1 MATRAVELPRVG
13 WTQGLRLHRVVP
25 RVAILAFVAA
35 IGYLTIL
42 PLIRLQILALQHG
55 ARGYRDAYTRPDV
68 WRTIKFTLWLGLGSL
83 AIAIVLG
90 TGLAWAATS
99 LPRRL
104 RILRAVPILPIVLP
118 PVAAVLGWAFLL
130 SPSPGYLNQLLRHL
144 PWWTGNGFSGPFDI
158 YTLPWIIIITG
169 TALASFVYLFV
180 AAGLENISDELLEA
194 AYVSGSGRAGV
205 FFRIVLP
212 LLRPALVYGT
222 GVALLLGLGQFTA
235 PLLLGANRGV
245 TVLTTDMYFQTQ
257 QIPPQ
262 YGLAAAIGSP
272 LLVFGV
278 LVLFANRILLGN
290 HTRFIT
296 HGGKGGF
303 KPATRGSWSAA
314 LAIVVYGLFATA
326 LPIFSLVIVS
336 MSRYWSGVF
345 APSKWTLATWR
356 TVTTAS
362 GLLPAIWNSIELSAI
377 AAGITLPISY
387 IAALFLRKQR
397 DHRIVGPIL
406 DFVVAMPLSIPA
418 VIFGVGFLMTY
429 TARPFVLYGTK
440 WVIVLVYITLMIP
453 FATRMILS
461 GLAALGDAY
470 IEAARVSGAGVL
482 RTHATILVP
491 LLRPT
496 FGGSLALMFILLSHE
511 FAASLL
517 VRAPTVNV
525 MGTILYDYY
534 ENGGYPLT
542 AVISLIMVGVTTAG
556 VLAALVVGGSE
567 SFKKL

>member
-1 MATRAVELPRVG
+1 VATEAVALPQRD
-13 WTQGLRLHRVVP
+13 WSIPLRRFAP
-25 RVAILAFVAA
+25 RLAMLAFLAGV
-35 IGYLTIL
+35 GYLTIL
-42 PLIRLQILALQHG
+42 PLGRLQYLALEHG
-55 ARGYRDAYTRPDV
+55 GRSYRDAYTRTGE
-68 WRTIKFTLWLGLGSL
+68 WTTIKYTLLLGVGSL
-83 AIAIVLG
+83 LIAIVVG
-90 TGLAWAATS
+90 TGLAWAASS

-104 RILRAVPILPIVLP
+104 RMLRAVPILPIVLP
-118 PVAAVLGWAFLL
+118 PIAGVLGWAFLL
-130 SPSPGYLNQLLRHL
+130 SPHPGYLNQLLRHL
-144 PWWTGNGFSGPFDI
+144 PWWSGRFEGPFNI

-169 TALASFVYLFV
+169 VSLASFVYLFV
-180 AAGLENISDELLEA
+180 ASGLENISDELIEA
-194 AYVSGSGRAGV
+194 GYVNGSSRAGV
-205 FFRIVLP
+205 FFRVVLP

-235 PLLLGANRGV
+235 PLLLGANEGV

-272 LLVFGV
+272 LLIFGI

-290 HTRFIT
+290 HARFIT

-303 KPATRGSWSAA
+303 RPSSRGSWSAA
-314 LAIVVYGLFATA
+314 LGIIVYGLFATV
-326 LPIFSLVIVS
+326 LPILSLVIVS
-336 MSRYWSGVF
+336 LSRYWSGVF
-345 APSKWTLATWR
+345 DVHQFTVATWR

-362 GLLPAIWNSIELSAI
+362 GVLPAIYNSIELSVI
-377 AAGITLPISY
+377 AAAATLPIAY
-387 IAALFLRKQR
+387 IAALYLRKQR
-397 DHRIVGPIL
+397 EHRIVGPIL

-418 VIFGVGFLMTY
+418 VIFGTGFLLTY
-429 TARPFVLYGTK
+429 THKPFVLYGTK

-453 FATRMILS
+453 FATRMVLS
-461 GLAALGDAY
+461 GIAALGDAY
-470 IEAARVSGAGVL
+470 TEASRVSGAGAV
-482 RTHATILVP
+482 RTHLSILAP

-496 FGGSLALMFILLSHE
+496 FGGALALMFILLSHE

-556 VLAALVVGGSE
+556 VIVALVVGGSE